1 MLRSKKKYICS
12 AIWAAF
18 PRTVFLLFLLV
29 PREGATSSLCIP
41 RGAQDCHQAQ
51 TRSREEFVM
60 LLHSTQVIR
69 QLQGTV
75 LWFENVLSHIHPK
88 KTHIWRVFL
97 TVLSIHM
104 EVGKMRCF
112 QQHRLLLTATYC
124 RFSVNTWPW
133 NQVSTTSFWTT
144 IAASVETRP
153 QIRNKLFVQ
162 LISHLYS
169 LCIARSFSQYSN
181 HPNSLFLVLWK
192 CIVTM
197 EKGIS
202 SPGS

>member
-1 MLRSKKKYICS
+1 MGSFFWNC
-12 AIWAAF
+12 
-18 PRTVFLLFLLV
+18 LFIIL
-29 PREGATSSLCIP
+29 TCTT
-41 RGAQDCHQAQ
+41 RGSNEFTLHSQRCTRHCHQAQ
-51 TRSREEFVM
+51 TRSQEEFVM

-88 KTHIWRVFL
+88 KTHIWWVFL

-144 IAASVETRP
+144 VAASVETWP
-153 QIRNKLFVQ
+153 QIRNKLLVQ

-169 LCIARSFSQYSN
+169 SCIAHSSSQHSN